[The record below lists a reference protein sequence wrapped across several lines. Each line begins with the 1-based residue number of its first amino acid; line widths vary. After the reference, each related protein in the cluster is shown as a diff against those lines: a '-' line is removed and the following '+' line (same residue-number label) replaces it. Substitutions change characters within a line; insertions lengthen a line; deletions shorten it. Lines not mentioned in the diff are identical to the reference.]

1 MEIVDNKN
9 KFDLEERTAKFGE
22 NIIKLLKQVP
32 KTPENIPLI
41 NQLSRSATSIGA
53 NYCEA
58 SEAESKK
65 DFSHKIAIA
74 KKESKE
80 TKFWLRILL
89 SSEPKLKEEIE
100 FLQKEAH
107 EFNLIFGKIR
117 RTCDKKKDD

>member
-1 MEIVDNKN
+1 METAENKN

-22 NIIKLLKQVP
+22 NVLRLLKQIS
-32 KTPENIPLI
+32 KTPENISLI
-41 NQLSRSATSIGA
+41 NQLARSATSIGA

-65 DFSHKIAIA
+65 DFSHKIAIS

-80 TKFWLRILL
+80 TGFWLRMLV

-100 FLQKEAH
+100 ILRKEAH

-117 RTCDKKKDD
+117 RSCNKSIDN